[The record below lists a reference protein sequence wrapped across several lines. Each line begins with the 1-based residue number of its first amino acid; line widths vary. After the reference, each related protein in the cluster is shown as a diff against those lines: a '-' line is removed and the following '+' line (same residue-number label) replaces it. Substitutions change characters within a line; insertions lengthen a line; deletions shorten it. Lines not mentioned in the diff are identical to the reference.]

1 MIREIISNDS
11 LTLILF
17 GSFFLIIILKKID
30 SNIFYQNL
38 SFFQRDSRNSFS
50 NNLIGIKFL
59 EIIYN
64 ILFIS
69 NLSLLLTFFY
79 NQTFDIAVYIK
90 YFKYLIIF
98 FLFKILFDLI
108 IGGLFSIK
116 KMMRNYIYLKLV
128 FNNSLGILIL
138 FFNFFIAY
146 SIFDNHNITLI
157 FITLSLLYLIY
168 SYFLIF
174 FSMKKTIY
182 KNWFY
187 FILYLCTL
195 EIIPLFAFYKLMMG
209 EIQS

>member
-30 SNIFYQNL
+30 SNTFYQNL

-79 NQTFDIAVYIK
+79 NQNFDIAVYIK

-98 FLFKILFDLI
+98 FLFKILFDVI
-108 IGGLFSIK
+108 IGGLFSVK

-146 SIFDNHNITLI
+146 SIFDKHNITLI
-157 FITLSLLYLIY
+157 FISLSLLYFIY

-174 FSMKKTIY
+174 FSMKKTIH

-195 EIIPLFAFYKLMMG
+195 EIIPYLVLYKVLM
-209 EIQS
+209 

>member
-1 MIREIISNDS
+1 MIREIISKDS

-17 GSFFLIIILKKID
+17 GSFFLLIILKKID

-50 NNLIGIKFL
+50 NNLIGIKFP

-69 NLSLLLTFFY
+69 NLSLLLTFHY
-79 NQTFDIAVYIK
+79 KHNFDIAVYIK

-98 FLFKILFDLI
+98 FLFKILLDVI
-108 IGGLFSIK
+108 IGGLFSVK

-128 FNNSLGILIL
+128 FSNSLGVLIL

-146 SIFDNHNITLI
+146 SIFDNHHITLI
-157 FITLSLLYLIY
+157 FSSLSILYFIY

-174 FSMKKTIY
+174 FSMKKAIY

-187 FILYLCTL
+187 FILYLCTF
-195 EIIPLFAFYKLMMG
+195 EIIPYYYLISKVLLK
-209 EIQS
+209 

>member
-50 NNLIGIKFL
+50 NNLIGIKFP

-79 NQTFDIAVYIK
+79 IQNFDIAVYIE

-98 FLFKILFDLI
+98 FLFKILFDVI
-108 IGGLFSIK
+108 IGALFSAK
-116 KMMRNYIYLKLV
+116 KMMKNYIYLKLV

-138 FFNFFIAY
+138 FFNFFITY

-157 FITLSLLYLIY
+157 FITLSLLYLI
-168 SYFLIF
+168 L
-174 FSMKKTIY
+174 
-182 KNWFY
+182 W
-187 FILYLCTL
+187 LY
-195 EIIPLFAFYKLMMG
+195 
-209 EIQS
+209 

>member
-17 GSFFLIIILKKID
+17 GSFFLLIILKKID

-38 SFFQRDSRNSFS
+38 NFFRKNSRNNFS
-50 NNLIGIKFL
+50 NNLIGIKFS

-64 ILFIS
+64 TLFVS
-69 NLSLLLTFFY
+69 NSSLLLTFFY
-79 NQTFDIAVYIK
+79 NQNFDIAVYLK
-90 YFKYLIIF
+90 YAKYLIIF
-98 FLFKILFDLI
+98 FLFKSLFDVI
-108 IGGLFSIK
+108 IGSLFSVK
-116 KMMRNYIYLKLV
+116 KMMINYIYLKFV
-128 FNNSLGILIL
+128 FKNSLGILLL

-157 FITLSLLYLIY
+157 FVSISVLYLIY
-168 SYFLIF
+168 SYFSIF
-174 FSMKKTIY
+174 FFMKIAIY

-195 EIIPLFAFYKLMMG
+195 EIIPYYYLISNVL
-209 EIQS
+209 

>member
-50 NNLIGIKFL
+50 NNLIGIKFP

-79 NQTFDIAVYIK
+79 NQNFDIAVYIK
-90 YFKYLIIF
+90 YFKYLVIF
-98 FLFKILFDLI
+98 FLFKILFDVI
-108 IGGLFSIK
+108 IGGLFSVK

-146 SIFDNHNITLI
+146 SIFDNHQYYFNFYHIITTI
-157 FITLSLLYLIY
+157 FYIQL
-168 SYFLIF
+168 F
-174 FSMKKTIY
+174 FNFFFY
-182 KNWFY
+182 EKNY
-187 FILYLCTL
+187 I
-195 EIIPLFAFYKLMMG
+195 
-209 EIQS
+209 

>member
-17 GSFFLIIILKKID
+17 GSFFLLIILKKID

-50 NNLIGIKFL
+50 NNLIGIKFP

-79 NQTFDIAVYIK
+79 NQNFDIAVYIK

-108 IGGLFSIK
+108 IGGLFTK
-116 KMMRNYIYLKLV
+116 KKNYEK
-128 FNNSLGILIL
+128 
-138 FFNFFIAY
+138 
-146 SIFDNHNITLI
+146 
-157 FITLSLLYLIY
+157 LYLSKI
-168 SYFLIF
+168 SF
-174 FSMKKTIY
+174 
-182 KNWFY
+182 
-187 FILYLCTL
+187 
-195 EIIPLFAFYKLMMG
+195 
-209 EIQS
+209 

>member
-17 GSFFLIIILKKID
+17 GSFFLLIILKKID

-50 NNLIGIKFL
+50 NNLIGIKFP

-69 NLSLLLTFFY
+69 NLSLLLTFFN
-79 NQTFDIAVYIK
+79 NQNFDISVYTK

-98 FLFKILFDLI
+98 FLFKIIFDVI
-108 IGGLFSIK
+108 IGGLFSVK
-116 KMMRNYIYLKLV
+116 KKMRNYIYLKLV

-146 SIFDNHNITLI
+146 SIFNNHNIT
-157 FITLSLLYLIY
+157 FITLSILYFIY

-195 EIIPLFAFYKLMMG
+195 EIIPYYYLISNVL
-209 EIQS
+209 